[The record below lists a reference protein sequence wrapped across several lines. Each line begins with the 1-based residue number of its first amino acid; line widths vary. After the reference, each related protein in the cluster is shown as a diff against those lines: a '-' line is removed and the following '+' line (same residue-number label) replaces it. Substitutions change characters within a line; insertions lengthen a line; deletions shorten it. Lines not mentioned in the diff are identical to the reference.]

1 LSAFAPVARA
11 DDANPATPPR
21 EPHGKNSITHLPEA
35 IPARF
40 GLAVSGIGQNHPPGI
55 GKRGDGFNESDTVLG
70 EIGNVPFKMF
80 AEILQTNLFLKLQL
94 LRLLHQIAD
103 A

>member
-1 LSAFAPVARA
+1 LSAFAPVTRA

-40 GLAVSGIGQNHPPGI
+40 GMTVAGIGQNDPPGI
-55 GKRGDGFNESDTVLG
+55 GKGGNGFNESNAVLG
-70 EIGNVPFKMF
+70 EIGNFLRLVPFKMF
-80 AEILQTNLFLKLQL
+80 SEIF
-94 LRLLHQIAD
+94 
-103 A
+103 